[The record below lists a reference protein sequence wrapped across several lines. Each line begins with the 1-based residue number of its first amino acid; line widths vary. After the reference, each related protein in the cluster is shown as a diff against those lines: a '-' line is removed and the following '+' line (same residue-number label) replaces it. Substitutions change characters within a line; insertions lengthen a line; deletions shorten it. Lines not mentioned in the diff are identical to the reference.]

1 MRYFIEFSYNGKAY
15 CGWQRQP
22 DVITVQ
28 AVLEDAISTVLQQ
41 SIDVFGAGRTD
52 TGVHARQMYAHF
64 DLNEAIHDSQ
74 LVFKFNQLLP
84 KDIAVKAIHQVKDDA
99 HARFDALSRTYE
111 YVITEKKNPFQIES
125 AYFIKNHLDIERMN
139 QASKI
144 LFNYKNFK
152 SFSKVHTDVKT
163 YNCKM
168 MFAQWDKRQ
177 DNVILTITADRFLR
191 NMVRAIVGT
200 MIDIGSGKNQ
210 VEYIKHIIESQDR
223 SQAGT
228 SAPAHGLYLTK
239 IEYPKETFVH
249 GRK

>member
-1 MRYFIEFSYNGKAY
+1 MRYFIEFAYNGKAY

-22 DVITVQ
+22 DVLTVQ
-28 AVLEDAISTVLQQ
+28 EVLEEAISTVLQQ
-41 SIDVFGAGRTD
+41 NIDVFGAGRTD
-52 TGVHARQMYAHF
+52 TGVHAKQMYAHF
-64 DLNEAIHDSQ
+64 DLEDPISDSK

-99 HARFDALSRTYE
+99 HARFDALSRSYE

-125 AYFIKNHLDIERMN
+125 AYFIKNKLDIDRMN
-139 QASKI
+139 QASKT

-168 MFAQWDKRQ
+168 MFAQWDKKE
-177 DNVILTITADRFLR
+177 DNVVFTITADRFLR

-200 MIDIGSGKNQ
+200 MIDIGSGKHQ
-210 VEYIKHIIESQDR
+210 VEYIKSIIESQDR

-228 SAPAHGLYLTK
+228 SAPAHGLYLTR
-239 IEYPKETFVH
+239 IEYPEEIFVN
-249 GRK
+249 GR